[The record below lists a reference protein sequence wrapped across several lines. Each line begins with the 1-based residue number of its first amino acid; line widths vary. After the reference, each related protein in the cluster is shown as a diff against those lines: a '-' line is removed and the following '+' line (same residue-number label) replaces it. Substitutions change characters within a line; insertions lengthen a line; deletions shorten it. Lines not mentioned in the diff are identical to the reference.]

1 MTHPDIGFPERWAA
15 FNQRNDKFVTDC
27 YPGLVKTAEKMLNRH
42 VSIKTVGDDI
52 IFLLGRTAFEDYCE
66 LWVLAGNGY
75 GIGAYKILRGLYEK
89 VVTLGYLVKHQSE
102 IQRFCDYEI
111 VQRKRLMNRVK
122 EDPHVR
128 ARFSKA
134 AYEEIDKAHEAIKGQ
149 FLDAKGRSLS
159 WTLLD
164 TFSLAKKAGY
174 DLDKISVAG
183 YVIPTLKIHATVSD
197 LAERKAPQGDG
208 TFKFN
213 NEPQEQYADSALL
226 TATHLLITA
235 LFVHED
241 YFQLG
246 LRQELG
252 ELQLSLA
259 QSYEPR

>member
-1 MTHPDIGFPERWAA
+1 MAFEVMMTSCVVSGKCSKKTIVATSSLARNAVGAAGDSATAAGTLERQEVCDSFGLMTHPDIGFPERWAA

-159 WTLLD
+159 WTD
-164 TFSLAKKAGY
+164 
-174 DLDKISVAG
+174 
-183 YVIPTLKIHATVSD
+183 
-197 LAERKAPQGDG
+197 RK
-208 TFKFN
+208 
-213 NEPQEQYADSALL
+213 
-226 TATHLLITA
+226 
-235 LFVHED
+235 
-241 YFQLG
+241 
-246 LRQELG
+246 
-252 ELQLSLA
+252 
-259 QSYEPR
+259 